1 MTTHAELIQRAER
14 MGHDVTPTL
23 SAELRKL
30 AAIPDDVILAKA
42 RRVWVEGMAKDYQVQ
57 VGLAKIRLENVGPF
71 RAQHK
76 EGLK

>member
-23 SAELRKL
+23 SAELRRL
-30 AAIPDDVILAKA
+30 AAIPDDELMAPA
-42 RRVWVEGMAKDYQVQ
+42 RRAWVKGMAKDFQVQ

-71 RAQHK
+71 RAPDRD
-76 EGLK
+76 G